1 LIRGPFF
8 KEISVRKKIVIVGG
22 GHNGLVAAAY
32 LAKAGHEV
40 IVFEK
45 RSVVGGCASSD
56 TTTFPGFTI
65 SSASYL
71 NSLFLPQIVRDLD
84 LERHGYK
91 VYPRDPSSFT
101 PLPDGRSLM
110 LGPDRAF
117 NQREIA
123 KFSAKDAEAYPKYEE
138 ALSHVA
144 AWVAE
149 LMTMTPPNL
158 PPKNWRDWKNL
169 GAALKHVVLQN
180 PLTHA
185 RLLRL
190 ISMDPVQYLEQWFE
204 SDVLKATLL
213 TDALIGTTELSGYV
227 LLHHVMGESGGARGV
242 WAYQKGGMGGI
253 ADALRL
259 AAESYGAQIHCNAKV
274 IRVRPQRSIG
284 GSSLVLVNKG
294 AGLVSSLIAD
304 IVVSNLDLAQTLSK
318 LDSCDPKMA
327 ELRSSAQQIDY
338 ASASMKINLTLSGL
352 PNFRAY
358 PGVESGPQHRGTIHI
373 APSVTYVLAALEES
387 QRGVPSTEPILE
399 LTIPSVLDDSL
410 APAGKHVM
418 NIFLQFVPYK
428 KVGSKEAYVRD
439 YVFPK
444 LHEYIS
450 NIHDITEG
458 IQIFAPEDLE
468 CEFGLTG
475 GNIFHGALSLG
486 RLFAQRPFRG
496 MADYRLPIKGLYL
509 CGAGTHPGGG
519 VTGAPGYNAAR
530 EILLDI
536 G

>member
-1 LIRGPFF
+1 M
-8 KEISVRKKIVIVGG
+8 RKKIVIVGG

-65 SSASYL
+65 STASYL

-84 LERHGYK
+84 LEQHGYK
-91 VYPRDPSSFT
+91 VYPRNPSSFT
-101 PLPDGRSLM
+101 PLPDGRSLL
-110 LGPDRAF
+110 LGSDMAF

-123 KFSAKDAEAYPKYEE
+123 KFSAKDAEAYPKYEA
-138 ALSHVA
+138 ALSGVA

-149 LMTMTPPNL
+149 MMTMTPPNL

-169 GAALKHVVLQN
+169 GAALKHFALCN
-180 PLTHA
+180 PLIHA

-190 ISMDPVQYLEQWFE
+190 ISMDPVRYLEQWFE

-242 WAYQKGGMGGI
+242 WAYQKGGMGGLSES
-253 ADALRL
+253 LRR
-259 AAESYGAQIHCNAKV
+259 AAESYGAQIHCNAKM
-274 IRVRPQRSIG
+274 IRVRPFRNSTEA
-284 GSSLVLVNKG
+284 SLVLVRKG
-294 AGLVSSLIAD
+294 DALITSIFAD

-318 LDSCDPKMA
+318 LDSDDPKM
-327 ELRSSAQQIDY
+327 LSLQSSAEEVEY

-373 APSVTYVLAALEES
+373 APSVTYVLAALEEF
-387 QRGVPSTEPILE
+387 QRGTPSTEPILE

-410 APAGKHVM
+410 ASAGKHVM

-428 KVGSKEAYVRD
+428 TVGSKEEYFRNYVL
-439 YVFPK
+439 PK
-444 LHEYIS
+444 LREFIS
-450 NIHDITEG
+450 NIDQIIEG
-458 IQIFAPEDLE
+458 VQIFAPEDLE
-468 CEFGLTG
+468 IEFGLTG

-486 RLFAQRPFRG
+486 RLFSHRPFRG

-536 G
+536 GSV